1 MRPLW
6 DRYPMKYLE
15 TKRILQLEVDPEIE
29 AACLFLECRGLEFAV
44 NFGTDNAIQKAG
56 EWILKRTLR

>member
-1 MRPLW
+1 
-6 DRYPMKYLE
+6 MKYLE